1 MKQKRESKVGK
12 ENDKLISW
20 EKNSKERQ
28 YVPEVEFF

>member
-20 EKNSKERQ
+20 EKNSKRQ